1 MPNIINIFNIK
12 TNGLSK
18 NANIDFGTIV
28 QNGHTVNLKV
38 VGANFANGDLSP
50 VSSLM
55 INAAADPDLVDQNQ
69 NSFGSPNA
77 PVTSTI

>member
-1 MPNIINIFNIK
+1 MPNIINVFNIK

-18 NANIDFGTIV
+18 NANIDFGTTV

-50 VSSLM
+50 ASSLM
-55 INAAADPDLVDQNQ
+55 INATADPDLADQTQ
-69 NSFGSPNA
+69 AAFGSPTA
-77 PVTSTI
+77 PVTNTI

>member
-1 MPNIINIFNIK
+1 MPNIINVFNIK

-18 NANIDFGTIV
+18 NANIDFGTTV

-55 INAAADPDLVDQNQ
+55 INVGADPDLVDQNQ
-69 NSFGSPNA
+69 NSFGSPSS
-77 PVTSTI
+77 PVTNTV